1 MVELSLGTPGCYPL
15 PLPFSFLLARYWDMH
30 SAWLAPC
37 WNHTCCT
44 VQEDLSRVEQLSPTL
59 AVHLLQQSFLL
70 CWAMDVPAVCV
81 GSWMGALGALPG
93 RRGGEAAMQTE
104 GLCSEGC
111 WALGKL
117 RSHKAACVQDVPTAW
132 WDGSLLA
139 QTASRWA
146 QAGPVVSSPAFLSLA
161 PNTDQTLGRW

>member
-1 MVELSLGTPGCYPL
+1 MYSFQGQSPVAYSFGVTMGWSSRGVWKGRIYIYMVELSLGTPGCYPL
-15 PLPFSFLLARYWDMH
+15 PLPFNFLLARYWDMH
-30 SAWLAPC
+30 GAWLAPY

-93 RRGGEAAMQTE
+93 RRGGEAAVQTE

-117 RSHKAACVQDVPTAW
+117 RSHKAACV
-132 WDGSLLA
+132 
-139 QTASRWA
+139 
-146 QAGPVVSSPAFLSLA
+146 
-161 PNTDQTLGRW
+161 